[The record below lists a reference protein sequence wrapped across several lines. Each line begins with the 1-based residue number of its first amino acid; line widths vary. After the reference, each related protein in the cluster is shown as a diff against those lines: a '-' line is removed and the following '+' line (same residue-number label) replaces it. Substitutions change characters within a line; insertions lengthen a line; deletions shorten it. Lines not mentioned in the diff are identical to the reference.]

1 MLRKTGSTTADTAS
15 DMMYSNGSITTMKG
29 PVGVVEG
36 AGSGTLVG
44 RFQIGHTTATNNNS
58 LVFWRGIKP
67 TLGGN
72 HGAILYENGGLWRI

>member
-1 MLRKTGSTTADTAS
+1 MLWT
-15 DMMYSNGSITTMKG
+15 
-29 PVGVVEG
+29 G

-44 RFQIGHTTATNNNS
+44 RFQIGHTTATVITIS

-72 HGAILYENGGLWRI
+72 HGAILYENGGFGASERHDFHSGWFHFLVIR